1 MILLKRRQIIS
12 LGLIAMIVVAGYLQ
26 YVNRDSM
33 DVSKNEDTTGQKVY
47 VSNDISAK
55 PRKDFFARA
64 KLERD
69 VIKDENKE
77 ALVEISNDKNAS
89 EEVRNS
95 AYRQMMKI
103 MSDREKETKVET
115 MVEEI
120 GIENVVACMGDD
132 DTLDIIV
139 NAPKLTSKLATK
151 IATIGKEYAN
161 ISIDKICVKNKN

>member
-26 YVNRDSM
+26 YVNRGSIN
-33 DVSKNEDTTGQKVY
+33 VSQNDDRTGQKVY
-47 VSNDISAK
+47 VSSEIAAK
-55 PRKDFFARA
+55 PKKDFFARA
-64 KLERD
+64 RLERD
-69 VIKDENKE
+69 VVQDENKE
-77 ALVEISNDKNAS
+77 ALAQISKDSNAS
-89 EEVRNS
+89 EEIRDS

-103 MSDREKETKVET
+103 ISNKEKETKVET

-120 GIENVVACMGDD
+120 GIKSVVACMGDD

-139 NAPKLTSKLATK
+139 NAPKLTSNLATK

-161 ISIDKICVKNKN
+161 VSIDKICVKNKN

>member
-26 YVNRDSM
+26 YSNRDSV
-33 DVSKNEDTTGQKVY
+33 DVSQSEDTTGQKVY
-47 VSNDISAK
+47 VSSDISAK
-55 PRKDFFARA
+55 PKKDFFARA

-69 VIKDENKE
+69 VVQDENRE
-77 ALVEISNDKNAS
+77 ALAQISSDSNAS

-95 AYRQMMKI
+95 AYKEMMKI
-103 MSDREKETKVET
+103 ISNKEKETKIET
-115 MVEEI
+115 MIEEM
-120 GIENVVACMGDD
+120 GIKKVVACMRDD

-161 ISIDKICVKNKN
+161 INIDKICVKNKN